1 MTWHE
6 IIVPDPDFLSGAS
19 VRRFL
24 DSIVEA
30 ANIRWVLTDD
40 LVGAIFG
47 LRGQERIAL
56 PVGRFLD
63 LVADAKQYDWAFF
76 FLHGNEPQAWPLD
89 ATHGAMIADA
99 KVTLRLFDD
108 SDFFVYTQ
116 DDALAEHL
124 QRAHSSAT
132 YRRCVFEELSVPY

>member
-6 IIVPDPDFLSGAS
+6 IIVPDPDAQSGAS

-24 DSIVEA
+24 DSIVGP
-30 ANIRWVLTDD
+30 ANIRWVQSDD
-40 LVGAIFG
+40 LAGAIVG
-47 LRGQERIAL
+47 LRDQERIAL

-63 LVADAKQYDWAFF
+63 LVADATQYDWAFF
-76 FLHGNEPQAWPLD
+76 FLHEGEPKAWPLD
-89 ATHGAMIADA
+89 ATHLDMIADA

-132 YRRCVFEELSVPY
+132 YRRCAFEELSFPY

>member
-6 IIVPDPDFLSGAS
+6 IIVPDPHALSGAS

-24 DSIVEA
+24 DSIVGP
-30 ANIRWVLTDD
+30 ANIRWVQIDD

-47 LRGQERIAL
+47 LRDQERTTL

-63 LVADAKQYDWAFF
+63 LVADATQYDWAFF
-76 FLHGNEPQAWPLD
+76 FLHGDEPKAWPLD

-124 QRAHSSAT
+124 RRAHSSAT
-132 YRRCVFEELSVPY
+132 CRRCAFEELAIPY